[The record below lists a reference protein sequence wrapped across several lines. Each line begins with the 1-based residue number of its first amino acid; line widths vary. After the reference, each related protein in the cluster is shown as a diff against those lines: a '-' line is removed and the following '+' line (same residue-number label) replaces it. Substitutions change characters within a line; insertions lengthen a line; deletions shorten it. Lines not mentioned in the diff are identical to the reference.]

1 VSAHPPGIVLHPD
14 LDVAVD
20 ALHVDPLPV
29 WAWLRRNRP
38 VARIPALGVTVVTRW
53 CDVDRVTRD
62 AEVFSAA
69 VPGSPLVST
78 IGPNMLH
85 AQGAEHLRMRGLLSG
100 LMRVRRL
107 RDEHEPAL
115 RQRAADLL
123 AALGPCGHADI
134 MRELALPLAS
144 LLLERL
150 VGLPDLAQPTLGR
163 WLRGIAAGAGNF
175 ERDPGKAREAA
186 AVSSEIDETVAE
198 VLSVGPNA
206 GTLLDILSSAGCTC
220 QEINGTVKLFVIG
233 GLQEPCDLL
242 GLTMLALL
250 QNPRELARIRAG
262 VTPVTRAVE
271 EAARWGSPVGTVTR
285 IATRRV
291 EMSGSVLRAGEVVA
305 GILASANHDEEHW
318 ANPDSFRPDRAEG
331 PHLAFAAGAHT
342 CVGASAARMF
352 VRCAVEEILGHWERV
367 RRAGPADIRGYEFR
381 GPVAIPVEWS

>member
-20 ALHVDPLPV
+20 ALHADPLPV

-123 AALGPCGHADI
+123 AALGPYGHADI

-150 VGLPDLAQPTLGR
+150 VGLLDLAQQTLGR

-186 AVSSEIDETVAE
+186 AVGARGPRRWSPSWRTWARGWDAIVAGEYERAFYGSHYAAMAPLFQHYQVQLRMPETGGRVDYASEHDERAMTM
-198 VLSVGPNA
+198 LG
-206 GTLLDILSSAGCTC
+206 LSSKR
-220 QEINGTVKLFVIG
+220 EI
-233 GLQEPCDLL
+233 
-242 GLTMLALL
+242 
-250 QNPRELARIRAG
+250 
-262 VTPVTRAVE
+262 TRT
-271 EAARWGSPVGTVTR
+271 S
-285 IATRRV
+285 I
-291 EMSGSVLRAGEVVA
+291 
-305 GILASANHDEEHW
+305 
-318 ANPDSFRPDRAEG
+318 
-331 PHLAFAAGAHT
+331 
-342 CVGASAARMF
+342 
-352 VRCAVEEILGHWERV
+352 RV
-367 RRAGPADIRGYEFR
+367 RTAMA
-381 GPVAIPVEWS
+381 A